1 MIQTDKRMRLCRWLL
16 VMNLAVIW
24 GNSLFP
30 GEISGQISSWAGRM
44 IGLIFNLPFDAAGSG
59 HGLLRKAAH
68 FTEFACLGG
77 LLCWHLRMLGEK
89 GRHLAGMTML
99 GVMLAACADETI
111 QTLIP
116 NRGPSVIDVWI
127 DTFGGFAGMAL
138 LLGGH
143 HFRKRKQKQFD
154 FLEETI

>member
-1 MIQTDKRMRLCRWLL
+1 
-16 VMNLAVIW
+16 
-24 GNSLFP
+24 
-30 GEISGQISSWAGRM
+30 
-44 IGLIFNLPFDAAGSG
+44 
-59 HGLLRKAAH
+59 
-68 FTEFACLGG
+68 
-77 LLCWHLRMLGEK
+77 MLGEK